1 MIKSKKLSKY
11 KTIRHGFFNK
21 KGGQSKGIYKS
32 LNCGMGSLDNK
43 KNVNKN
49 LKTACQ
55 RLAPNY
61 ERLILLNQVHS
72 NKFHFLNKN
81 YKNYKKKLTGDALI
95 TNQKKIIIGIL
106 TADCV
111 PILIYDKN
119 RKIISAI
126 HAGWKGI
133 YKGIVRKVIKFLLK
147 SGSESKNLIATIG
160 PCISEKSYEIK
171 KDFKTKFLKQSKKN
185 EIFFKKIKNK
195 TYFSLNKY
203 VYSELK
209 KLGVNN
215 LEIINKDTFDP
226 KNNFF
231 SARRSIHNKEND
243 YGRNISIIMIN

>member
-11 KTIRHGFFNK
+11 KIISHGFFDK
-21 KGGQSKGIYKS
+21 KGGHSKGIYKS
-32 LNCGMGSLDNK
+32 LNCGMGSSDNK

-95 TNQKKIIIGIL
+95 TNQKKIIIGVL

-111 PILIYDKN
+111 PVLIYDKN
-119 RKIISAI
+119 RRIISAI

-133 YKGIVRKVIKFLLK
+133 YKGIVRKVIKFLFK
-147 SGSESKNLIATIG
+147 GGSESKNLIAIIG

-171 KDFKTKFLKQSKKN
+171 KDFKTKFLKQSKYNK
-185 EIFFKKIKNK
+185 IFFKKIKKK

-203 VYSELK
+203 IYYQLSNLGLK
-209 KLGVNN
+209 KID
-215 LEIINKDTFDP
+215 IIERDTYNP

-231 SARRSIHNKEND
+231 SARRSLAKKEND
-243 YGRNISIIMIN
+243 YGRNISLIMIN

>member
-1 MIKSKKLSKY
+1 LIKSRKLSKY
-11 KTIRHGFFNK
+11 KKINHGFFNK

-32 LNCGMGSLDNK
+32 LNCGIGSSDNK
-43 KNVNKN
+43 KNIKKN
-49 LKTACQ
+49 LRFVCKKINPTYKK
-55 RLAPNY
+55 LV
-61 ERLILLNQVHS
+61 LLNQIHS

-81 YKNYKKKLTGDALI
+81 YKNYKKKLIGDALI
-95 TNQKKIIIGIL
+95 TNQKKIIIGVL

-126 HAGWKGI
+126 HAGWKGA
-133 YKGIVRKVIKFLLK
+133 YKGIVKKVINFLLK
-147 SGSESKNLIATIG
+147 NGSESKNLIAAIG
-160 PCISEKSYEIK
+160 PCISQKSYEIK

-195 TYFSLNKY
+195 TYFCLNKY
-203 VYSELK
+203 VYYQLKSLGLK
-209 KLGVNN
+209 KID
-215 LEIINKDTFDP
+215 IINKDTYNP

-231 SARRSIHNKEND
+231 SARRSIHKKEND